1 MYVSN
6 IIQTELYLIW
16 NIKNYLYEK
25 ILFKKKIKILY
36 RYSIILLIFQV
47 IIWIK
52 KFSNVEY
59 ILKNKYLNEIKMIL
73 LKNVFLQSSKLVYKI
88 FDSKNNTMYIHI
100 LINNIKRYSHMLY
113 IAIVENYNSL
123 NVYY

>member
-1 MYVSN
+1 
-6 IIQTELYLIW
+6 
-16 NIKNYLYEK
+16 
-25 ILFKKKIKILY
+25 
-36 RYSIILLIFQV
+36 
-47 IIWIK
+47 
-52 KFSNVEY
+52 
-59 ILKNKYLNEIKMIL
+59 MIL

-100 LINNIKRYSHMLY
+100 LINNIKKYSHMLY